1 MPIDDGWKR
10 MYKEPAPADIA
21 GLPALPDRWVWTS
34 LPALC
39 ATGATSGISVK
50 GSNAPPGV
58 PALRL
63 DAMTASGFDYKAIR
77 YIPISEGTAHRLRIA
92 EGDFFISRANG
103 SLRLVGRAV
112 LADEPTELVVF
123 PDTMIRYRLLRA
135 PDLRRWLS
143 TIWPSPL
150 LRAQIERRAKTTAGI
165 HKISQEDIS
174 TLAIPLP
181 PLDEQAIICSLVEE
195 RFAQAEHALLETLS
209 TQKLA
214 AASKQAILK
223 KAFVGQLV
231 RQDPSDEPA
240 SMLLARITAERSA
253 PVKHVR
259 VKLART
265 KKVKA

>member
-1 MPIDDGWKR
+1 